1 MFSKTRI
8 RWRALTSAVLA
19 VLLPFHLLPARL
31 IGQGD
36 SSTAVEYTTPDEYQ
50 VTRPMA
56 CPLQLT
62 GGFLG
67 FFFGYEHAG
76 HEWTD
81 QWQRDRV
88 LDPVNHSLAEYV
100 PAGDP
105 LYIVSRDD
113 RARWYSPRLT
123 VRCTVT
129 EWWSRGRIVRA
140 RDSYKVIG
148 HGGNVVECGSGGG
161 GTSRELAE
169 HTDPYASSYDPYAA
183 ADYSG
188 GGGTC
193 SGMEDSTDSGGT
205 GGTSTG
211 SGTPYQP
218 GDYTGGE
225 TVDWGTGEG
234 NGGTSVCGDKAMVEY
249 VCIEIYNEETG
260 FWEEWGCG
268 YVTTC

>member
-1 MFSKTRI
+1 MYSNTRI
-8 RWRALTSAVLA
+8 WWRVLTSALLA
-19 VLLPFHLLPARL
+19 VLLPFHLLPVPL
-31 IGQGD
+31 TGQSD
-36 SSTAVEYTTPDEYQ
+36 SSTVVQYTGPDEYQ

-81 QWQRDRV
+81 QWERDKV
-88 LDPVNHSLAEYV
+88 LDPVNYSLAEYV
-100 PAGDP
+100 PDGDP

-113 RARWYSPRLT
+113 EARWYNPRLT
-123 VRCTVT
+123 VRCTLT

-140 RDSYKVIG
+140 RDSYKVISN
-148 HGGNVVECGSGGG
+148 GGNVVECGGG

-169 HTDPYASSYDPYAA
+169 HTNPYASSYDPYAA
-183 ADYSG
+183 DGYSG
-188 GGGTC
+188 GDGTC
-193 SGMEDSTDSGGT
+193 SGIGDGTSSGGT

-211 SGTPYQP
+211 SGTQYEP

-225 TVDWGTGEG
+225 TVDWGTGQG
-234 NGGTSVCGDKAMVEY
+234 NGGTSVCGTTAIVEY
-249 VCIEIYNEETG
+249 VCIDIWDG
-260 FWEEWGCG
+260 VGWVEWGCG
-268 YVTTC
+268 YVTSC